1 MGLTETLLLSFS
13 LALDAFAVSISVGAL
28 IKTRTWRDYFRIPFH
43 FGLFQFLMPVIGWY
57 LGSTIEPLIAEI
69 DHWIAFILLAIIGG
83 KMIKSAF
90 SKEKELQTSDPS
102 RGISLIIL
110 SIATSIDALAV
121 GFSFALLR
129 YSFWYPSVLIGIITA
144 ALSLIGLFA
153 GNRLGNKFGNIVE
166 VCGGVILISIGIKIV
181 LTHTP
186 TLQNIF
192 HFFKS
197 RIFFSWLCQKKV
209 EVFL

>member
-83 KMIKSAF
+83 KMIKAAF

-129 YSFWYPSVLIGIITA
+129 YNIWYPSVLIGIITA

-153 GNRLGNKFGNIVE
+153 GNRLGNKFGNIVG

-192 HFFKS
+192 HFF
-197 RIFFSWLCQKKV
+197 
-209 EVFL
+209 

>member
-13 LALDAFAVSISVGAL
+13 LALDAFAVSLSTGAL

-43 FGLFQFLMPVIGWY
+43 FGLFQFLMPIIGWY

-69 DHWIAFILLAIIGG
+69 DHWIAFLMLAIIGG
-83 KMIKSAF
+83 KMIKAAF
-90 SKEKELQTSDPS
+90 SKEKEVQSSDPS

-121 GFSFALLR
+121 GFSLALLR
-129 YSFWYPSVLIGIITA
+129 YNIWYPSILIGIITA
-144 ALSLIGLFA
+144 ILSLIGLFA

-166 VCGGVILISIGIKIV
+166 VFGGVILISIGIKIV
-181 LTHTP
+181 LTHEP
-186 TLQNIF
+186 GLRNLLRLF
-192 HFFKS
+192 
-197 RIFFSWLCQKKV
+197 
-209 EVFL
+209 

>member
-13 LALDAFAVSISVGAL
+13 LALDAFAVSLSTGAL

-43 FGLFQFLMPVIGWY
+43 FGLFQFLMPIIGWY

-69 DHWIAFILLAIIGG
+69 DHWIAFLMLAIIGG
-83 KMIKSAF
+83 KMIKAAF
-90 SKEKELQTSDPS
+90 SKEKEVQSSDPS

-121 GFSFALLR
+121 GFSLALLR
-129 YSFWYPSVLIGIITA
+129 YNIWYPSILIGIITA
-144 ALSLIGLFA
+144 VLSLIGLFA

-166 VCGGVILISIGIKIV
+166 VFGGVILISIGIKIV
-181 LTHTP
+181 LTHEP
-186 TLQNIF
+186 ALMNVF
-192 HFFKS
+192 HHF
-197 RIFFSWLCQKKV
+197 
-209 EVFL
+209 